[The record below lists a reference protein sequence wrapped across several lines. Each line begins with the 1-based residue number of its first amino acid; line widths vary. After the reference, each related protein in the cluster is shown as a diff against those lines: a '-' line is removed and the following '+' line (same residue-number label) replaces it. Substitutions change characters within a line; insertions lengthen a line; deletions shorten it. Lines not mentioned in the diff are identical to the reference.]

1 MVVESELVM
10 EWDMDIDGKH
20 YWISIGIG
28 VI

>member
-1 MVVESELVM
+1 MIVESELAM
-10 EWDMDIDGKH
+10 EWEMDIDGKQ